1 MTTRDAEAPVQPRDK
16 VLIVEDSPMMRSLY
30 RMVLTAHAGELIFAE
45 DGVEGLDRAAQEPD
59 LDLFIVDVNL
69 PRLDGIAFIRRLR
82 SELAVDA
89 PVVVIS
95 TDCTAAN
102 KEAAFEAGAD
112 AYLCKPW
119 TPADLEAVLED
130 LPPREKA
137 Q

>member
-1 MTTRDAEAPVQPRDK
+1 
-16 VLIVEDSPMMRSLY
+16 MMRSLY
-30 RMVLTAHAGELIFAE
+30 RMVLGEDVEDLIFAE

-82 SELAVDA
+82 GELAADA

-95 TDCTAAN
+95 TDCADAN

-119 TPADLEAVLED
+119 TPADLEAVLES

-137 Q
+137 G